1 MEKTQRRKLT
11 SYGVL
16 QETDAQARAYA
27 REYVLKNYTK
37 EETRENLA
45 TRASRNQFAQEL
57 HDFLWSHDSVTGNA
71 SGSYTFNSYRAK
83 EYVTDNGDLLR
94 EALQEFCTEA
104 ETIAEKFLYEEWEY
118 FDVTIRCYL
127 LYRAIENAL
136 DSLEENLDDSE
147 G

>member
-1 MEKTQRRKLT
+1 MKYNYLEAMESDIL
-11 SYGVL
+11 
-16 QETDAQARAYA
+16 
-27 REYVLKNYTK
+27 EYISEHYTE
-37 EETRENLA
+37 EETRENLE
-45 TRASRNQFAQEL
+45 TRANRDKWAEEL
-57 HDFLWSHDSVTGNA
+57 NDDLWAHDSVTGNA

-94 EALQEFCTEA
+94 EALQEFCTDA
-104 ETIAEKFLYEEWEY
+104 ETIAEKFLDEEWEY

>member
-1 MEKTQRRKLT
+1 MKYNYIEAMENNIL
-11 SYGVL
+11 
-16 QETDAQARAYA
+16 
-27 REYVLKNYTK
+27 EYISENYTE

-45 TRASRNQFAQEL
+45 TRASRDKWAEEL
-57 HDFLWSHDSVTGNA
+57 NDDLWAHDSVTGNA

-83 EYVTDNGDLLR
+83 EFVTDNSDLLR

-104 ETIAEKFLYEEWEY
+104 ETIAEKFLDEEWEY

-136 DSLEENLDDSE
+136 DSLEENFDDSE

>member
-1 MEKTQRRKLT
+1 MKYNYLEVMENDIL
-11 SYGVL
+11 
-16 QETDAQARAYA
+16 
-27 REYVLKNYTK
+27 EYISENYTE

-104 ETIAEKFLYEEWEY
+104 ETIAEKFLDEEWEY

-136 DSLEENLDDSE
+136 DSLEENFDDSE

>member
-1 MEKTQRRKLT
+1 MKYNYLEAMESDIL
-11 SYGVL
+11 
-16 QETDAQARAYA
+16 
-27 REYVLKNYTK
+27 EYISENYTE
-37 EETRENLA
+37 EETRENLE
-45 TRASRNQFAQEL
+45 TRANRDKWAEEL
-57 HDFLWSHDSVTGNA
+57 HDDLWAHDRITGNA
-71 SGSYTFNSYRAK
+71 SGSYTFNSYRAQ
-83 EYVTDNGDLLR
+83 EYVTYNGDLLR

-104 ETIAEKFLYEEWEY
+104 ETIAEKFLDEEWEY